1 MYLDEDMPYIK
12 VISKGKYREQEART
26 VYLTGDAAKAIN
38 EWLMFREDRNTIV
51 DVDAVFSNKNGKRLN
66 EDNIKAIFKNYGDG
80 MSCHMMRHWYA
91 TIVAPIGGVAFTQQ
105 QLGHSSASTTINNY
119 ANGAYGMKDILANM

>member
-66 EDNIKAIFKNYGDG
+66 EDNIKAIFKNYGNG
-80 MSCHMMRHWYA
+80 MSYDETLVCYNRGSYWWSGIYA
-91 TIVAPIGGVAFTQQ
+91 ATARTQFCIYHYQ
-105 QLGHSSASTTINNY
+105 
-119 ANGAYGMKDILANM
+119 